1 MLFCSAG
8 FPVAVIRVW
17 KKTVS
22 KFTISYDEK
31 MKLSIS
37 VAELLKTRVADG
49 LSIVG
54 KRGLLNI
61 VSRLCSQDVYVDI
74 SQIQTGLPVALN
86 R

>member
-1 MLFCSAG
+1 
-8 FPVAVIRVW
+8 
-17 KKTVS
+17 
-22 KFTISYDEK
+22 

-37 VAELLKTRVADG
+37 VAELLKTRVAVG

>member
-1 MLFCSAG
+1 M
-8 FPVAVIRVW
+8 
-17 KKTVS
+17 KDVS
-22 KFTISYDEK
+22 DCPKVYLKLRRE

-37 VAELLKTRVADG
+37 VAELFKTRVAVG

-61 VSRLCSQDVYVDI
+61 VSRLSSQDVYVNI
-74 SQIQTGLPVALN
+74 SQIKIGFRVALN

>member
-1 MLFCSAG
+1 M
-8 FPVAVIRVW
+8 
-17 KKTVS
+17 KDVS
-22 KFTISYDEK
+22 DCPKVYLKLRRE

-37 VAELLKTRVADG
+37 VAELLKTRAAVG

>member
-1 MLFCSAG
+1 M
-8 FPVAVIRVW
+8 
-17 KKTVS
+17 KDVS
-22 KFTISYDEK
+22 DCPKVYLKLRRE

-37 VAELLKTRVADG
+37 VAELLKTRVAVG

>member
-1 MLFCSAG
+1 M
-8 FPVAVIRVW
+8 
-17 KKTVS
+17 KDVS
-22 KFTISYDEK
+22 DCPKVYLKLRRE

-37 VAELLKTRVADG
+37 VAELLKTRVAVG

-61 VSRLCSQDVYVDI
+61 VSRLCSQDVYVNI
-74 SQIQTGLPVALN
+74 SQIKIGCRVALN